1 MIKYIIACI
10 KKKKAEKCKKAL
22 VKSYIDYVIG
32 KMIWEGE
39 KNPDGV
45 YGLLTDIT
53 QPEESST

>member
-10 KKKKAEKCKKAL
+10 KKKKAEKYKKAL

-45 YGLLTDIT
+45 YGLLTDMA
-53 QPEESST
+53 QPKESST